1 MTLYYGTGAGWF
13 NPWGAIG
20 GYFAWIAYL
29 AMTDANA
36 YPPGS
41 LGNY

>member
-1 MTLYYGTGAGWF
+1 MPIYYGSGAGWF

-20 GYFAWIAYL
+20 AYFVWVMYAA
-29 AMTDANA
+29 ATNPDA